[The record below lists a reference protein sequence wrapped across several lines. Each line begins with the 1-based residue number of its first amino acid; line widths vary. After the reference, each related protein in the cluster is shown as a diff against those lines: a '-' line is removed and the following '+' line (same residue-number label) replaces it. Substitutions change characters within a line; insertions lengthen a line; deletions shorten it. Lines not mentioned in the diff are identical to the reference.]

1 VNTTMNL
8 WVPKKCWEILELV
21 YDWSLLEMGSIPQSQ
36 CINRF
41 SFLCR
46 GIEWTNLTMF
56 LSFAYP
62 NVSSAQ
68 GQVRNELFLT
78 DTLTGNSLPL
88 RTDKGDEPP
97 VDMVRVSPLK

>member
-1 VNTTMNL
+1 MYVNKLMFF
-8 WVPKKCWEILELV
+8 
-21 YDWSLLEMGSIPQSQ
+21 Y
-36 CINRF
+36 
-41 SFLCR
+41 R
-46 GIEWTNLTMF
+46 GIEWTNLTSF

-62 NVSSAQ
+62 NVSSTQ

-97 VDMVRVSPLK
+97 IDMVRVSPLKWVPNYGHLI

>member
-1 VNTTMNL
+1 
-8 WVPKKCWEILELV
+8 
-21 YDWSLLEMGSIPQSQ
+21 MGRMY
-36 CINRF
+36 INKLM
-41 SFLCR
+41 FLYR
-46 GIEWTNLTMF
+46 GIEWTNLTSF

-62 NVSSAQ
+62 NVSSTQ

-97 VDMVRVSPLK
+97 IDMVRVSPLK